1 MSDNTPRLKL
11 PYILQSQAQKEV
23 THAMSLNSLD
33 ALLQTSVE
41 STTLTTPPVDSDEN
55 LYIVGTGATGAWTAK
70 DKQLAQYIG
79 GSWVFFTPFEGL
91 RVWDKQTAQPF
102 VYKGTTWQ
110 NEFSAAG
117 RVGFFG
123 ATPVVKATVSFGNT
137 DNEIGGLSVSAS
149 YSQAEMQALRDK
161 CEQLADDVRVLKA
174 ALSSYGLI

>member
-23 THAMSLNSLD
+23 THALSLNSLD

-41 STTLTTPPVDSDEN
+41 STTLTTPPTGSDGS

-70 DKQLAQYIG
+70 DKQLAQFIG
-79 GSWVFFTPFEGL
+79 GSWVFYTPFEGL

-102 VYKGTTWQ
+102 VYKGSTWQ

-117 RVGFFG
+117 KVGFFG
-123 ATPVVKATVSFGNT
+123 ATPVFKATVSFGNS
-137 DNEIGGLSVSAS
+137 DNEIGGLIISAA
-149 YSQAEMQALRDK
+149 YSQAEVQALRDK
-161 CEQLADDVRVLKA
+161 CEELADDVRALKA
-174 ALSSYGLI
+174 TLSSYGLI

>member
-41 STTLTTPPVDSDEN
+41 STTLTTPPIGSDGN
-55 LYIVGTGATGAWTAK
+55 LCIVGTGATGAWTAK

-79 GSWVFFTPFEGL
+79 GSWVFYTPFEGL

-102 VYKGTTWQ
+102 VYKGTAWQ
-110 NEFSAAG
+110 NELSATG

-123 ATPVVKATVSFGNT
+123 ATPVDKATVSFGNT
-137 DNEIGGLSVSAS
+137 DNEIGGLTISMT

-161 CEQLADDVRVLKA
+161 CEELADDVRALKA
-174 ALSSYGLI
+174 TLSSYGLI